1 MTRIALAQWLAAG
14 TLAVVG
20 VEPLGAQHTPESVE
34 QIPVVPGT
42 TRDSKSE
49 AQLQAGADP
58 STHLFR
64 VYRIGASMELLFKYY
79 LGRLGG
85 QPGQPGDTTP
95 TVRAG
100 DVSPVTYRLAFHAF
114 DDECADPPAP
124 SVTPA
129 PSGGPTPCRLFRRGK
144 DKRNALD
151 RVRIP
156 YDRARW
162 IEDASF
168 TWFRRDLSGVLTRLR
183 VDLRDVGLSD
193 NWKRYDPQGQLLFE
207 SVVLGQQAP

>member
-1 MTRIALAQWLAAG
+1 MTRVAALTLSQSLVGGALALFG
-14 TLAVVG
+14 VG
-20 VEPLGAQHTPESVE
+20 ALGAQHAPETVD
-34 QIPVVPGT
+34 QIPLVPGT

-49 AQLQAGADP
+49 GRLQAGADP
-58 STHLFR
+58 STRVLR

-85 QPGQPGDTTP
+85 QPGHPGDSTP
-95 TVRAG
+95 VVREG
-100 DVSPVTYRLAFHAF
+100 DVSPITYQLAFHTF
-114 DDECADPPAP
+114 DDECADPPAA
-124 SVTPA
+124 PA
-129 PSGGPTPCRLFRRGK
+129 ASGGATPCRLFRRGK
-144 DKRNALD
+144 DKRTALD

-168 TWFRRDLSGVLTRLR
+168 TWFRRDLSGILTRLR

-193 NWKRYDPQGQLLFE
+193 NWKRYDPQGQVLFE
-207 SVVLGQQAP
+207 SVVLGR